1 MNSKELVKTA
11 IHFEK
16 PERVPYFKDVRGDMI
31 FLILQPSQNWKPGWK
46 DGEEGLFPHIRTNYE
61 WDKPEWAKNNP
72 KFEKDEWRKIPHE
85 EVDEWGCIWNM
96 TGSDYTMGHP
106 GKPIIENWK
115 EFDEYREKYS
125 LDPYDETRYEFAHEL
140 KRSFGKDKYLSA
152 LLSDFG
158 PFQRSTN
165 IRGFSRFLID
175 HRKNPQM
182 VRKIL
187 NWVAD
192 WHIDAMNGCFKYGLD
207 PDGFFIVDDLG
218 EQSGPFF
225 SPKIF
230 KEFYYPIYKKL
241 ADEAHKLGTE
251 IHLHCCGKVDKIIPI
266 LIDAG
271 LDAIEFDSP
280 RMTGYN
286 DLRPFRGK
294 IMMWG
299 GVNIQ
304 SIYTRGTP
312 EQVEREV
319 WHMVRNLGTK
329 EGGFGA
335 YFYPTP
341 TDIKVPSKN
350 IKAFLKGLRKY
361 GDYSEIPE
369 EWWDYPVPEIWNDM
383 EVPPTP
389 SSKLNR

>member
-1 MNSKELVKTA
+1 
-11 IHFEK
+11 
-16 PERVPYFKDVRGDMI
+16 
-31 FLILQPSQNWKPGWK
+31 
-46 DGEEGLFPHIRTNYE
+46 
-61 WDKPEWAKNNP
+61 
-72 KFEKDEWRKIPHE
+72 
-85 EVDEWGCIWNM
+85 
-96 TGSDYTMGHP
+96 
-106 GKPIIENWK
+106 
-115 EFDEYREKYS
+115 
-125 LDPYDETRYEFAHEL
+125 
-140 KRSFGKDKYLSA
+140 
-152 LLSDFG
+152 
-158 PFQRSTN
+158 
-165 IRGFSRFLID
+165 
-175 HRKNPQM
+175 
-182 VRKIL
+182 
-187 NWVAD
+187 
-192 WHIDAMNGCFKYGLD
+192 
-207 PDGFFIVDDLG
+207 
-218 EQSGPFF
+218 
-225 SPKIF
+225 
-230 KEFYYPIYKKL
+230 
-241 ADEAHKLGTE
+241 
-251 IHLHCCGKVDKIIPI
+251 LHCCRKVDKIIPI

-341 TDIKVPSKN
+341 TYIKVPSKN